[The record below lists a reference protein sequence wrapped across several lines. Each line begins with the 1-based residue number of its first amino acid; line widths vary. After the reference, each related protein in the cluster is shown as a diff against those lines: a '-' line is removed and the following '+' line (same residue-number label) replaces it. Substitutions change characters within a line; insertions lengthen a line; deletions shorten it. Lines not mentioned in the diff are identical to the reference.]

1 MSTAPLPLDDIR
13 VLDLTVA
20 RSGPTCVR
28 NLADWG
34 ADVIRVEPPSKT
46 GSVPSTG
53 GRRHGSDFQNL
64 HRNKRSIA
72 LNLKSAEGQ
81 QLFGR
86 MVAKAD
92 VVVENMRPAV
102 KHRLGVD
109 YDTVSAINPRIVYGS
124 ISGFGQDGPYADR
137 GGVDQIAQGLGG
149 LMSVTGHEGQG
160 PLRVGIPVTDLA
172 AGMYLAMGILVA
184 LHERDRSG
192 RGQWVQ
198 TSLLEAMI
206 AMLDFQAARW
216 TMGGEVAHQEGNH
229 HPTSIPMGCFATA
242 DGYINLAGPAGRLW
256 RNCCSVLGVPEL
268 AADIRFD
275 TAEKRSAAR
284 SELNTIIEERL
295 ATKTSAEW
303 VELMN
308 DAGVPAGPVNSI
320 DQVFADPQVLH
331 LGMEARVHHAE
342 LGELG
347 LIRNATSMSR
357 TTASVRLPAPE
368 LGQNTA
374 EVLTELGLSETDIA
388 DLCSRGVVA
397 GTRQP

>member
-192 RGQWVQ
+192 RGQMCIRDSVGRERAREPDDHEREEDPDRQ
-198 TSLLEAMI
+198 DLGRVLE
-206 AMLDFQAARW
+206 
-216 TMGGEVAHQEGNH
+216 
-229 HPTSIPMGCFATA
+229 
-242 DGYINLAGPAGRLW
+242 GR
-256 RNCCSVLGVPEL
+256 
-268 AADIRFD
+268 I
-275 TAEKRSAAR
+275 
-284 SELNTIIEERL
+284 
-295 ATKTSAEW
+295 
-303 VELMN
+303 
-308 DAGVPAGPVNSI
+308 
-320 DQVFADPQVLH
+320 
-331 LGMEARVHHAE
+331 HA
-342 LGELG
+342 
-347 LIRNATSMSR
+347 
-357 TTASVRLPAPE
+357 
-368 LGQNTA
+368 
-374 EVLTELGLSETDIA
+374 
-388 DLCSRGVVA
+388 
-397 GTRQP
+397 